1 MAEKKE
7 KKDKDAKKKAK
18 KGASDAADAS
28 GMSIA
33 AHPRAARRVAQAKG
47 WGGLLGFAIGGYLS
61 LRTHTPAE
69 AGFRALV
76 AGIACYAIVWGGAVF
91 LWRRLVVTELRTH
104 QHALLQSELERL
116 GVPAGAPGSGAGEG
130 LRASRGR
137 AQRSGPSPDGQP
149 RRTPSSSSSV

>member
-1 MAEKKE
+1 MADKKE
-7 KKDKDAKKKAK
+7 KKGKDKKGK
-18 KGASDAADAS
+18 KGAAEADAG

-47 WGGLLGFAIGGYLS
+47 WGGLLGFALGGYLS

-91 LWRRLVVTELRTH
+91 LWRRLVVAELRTR
-104 QHALLQSELERL
+104 QHLLVQSELERI
-116 GVPAGAPGSGAGEG
+116 G
-130 LRASRGR
+130 
-137 AQRSGPSPDGQP
+137 GQP